1 MDDCRKGNKVI
12 SKEEMFHTIRV
23 LGDIPVD
30 YVAEKGKMLDE
41 IENLFSLMDFAHDGK
56 ISEEEFL
63 RASGHY
69 RRLGQLLIIQKWEQ
83 VRNGKLD
90 EIRNQEFAYHCLEM
104 VRSLKQELE
113 AWKLNQSKVKDE
125 EENEEEKCKDKEIEE
140 KETKKG
146 SVKIRKWLSFDK
158 K

>member
-1 MDDCRKGNKVI
+1 MI

-104 VRSLKQELE
+104 VRSLKQDLK
-113 AWKLNQSKVKDE
+113 AWKLNQQKLKMSKKM
-125 EENEEEKCKDKEIEE
+125 
-140 KETKKG
+140 KKKNA
-146 SVKIRKWLSFDK
+146 KIRKLRK
-158 K
+158 KKQRKEA

>member
-1 MDDCRKGNKVI
+1 MI

-104 VRSLKQELE
+104 VRSLKQDLK
-113 AWKLNQSKVKDE
+113 AWKLNQQKLKMSKKM
-125 EENEEEKCKDKEIEE
+125 
-140 KETKKG
+140 KKKNA
-146 SVKIRKWLSFDK
+146 KIRKLMK
-158 K
+158 KKQRKEV

>member
-12 SKEEMFHTIRV
+12 SKEEMFHTLRV
-23 LGDIPVD
+23 IGDIPAD
-30 YVAEKGKMLDE
+30 
-41 IENLFSLMDFAHDGK
+41 LFSLMDFAHDGK

-104 VRSLKQELE
+104 VRSLKQDLK
-113 AWKLNQSKVKDE
+113 AWKLNQQKLKMSKKM
-125 EENEEEKCKDKEIEE
+125 
-140 KETKKG
+140 KKKNA
-146 SVKIRKWLSFDK
+146 KIRKLMK
-158 K
+158 KKQRKEV